1 MLRKRSIILGCVLVF
16 SLIYANA
23 EASEKIKKEEY
34 QKYLKEKN
42 EEYHE
47 FEAERKNEFERFTEG
62 HWKEFKAFRE
72 ESLWQK
78 PKPDIIP
85 KAPDPVEENGKE
97 VGKESMETN
106 KSDLSLPIEKVNP
119 DKNIKAE
126 KNILKEDTG
135 NVHLSFFNT
144 PMSFEFHESIPRFT
158 ASHIDDKKIEEIWSH
173 FSRMDYSALIAQLR
187 KAQKTYH
194 LNDWGYLQ
202 LLYHVSNRL
211 LPDDKLT
218 RDLFLWFLLQKSG
231 YESKISYFEN
241 GVYLLIPFQETL
253 FGFRFIQEG
262 DVKYYYIPFDSSRS
276 LPKKLYSYTGQSPHG
291 RLLATSIEESPS
303 FAFAEE
309 KKTFRFEY
317 DNESYSIPVTYNKNL
332 IAFLSGYPQTIIPV
346 YGKAPAH
353 IEAVVR
359 SLDKIIQG
367 KSEVEQVNI
376 ILAFCQKAFTYK
388 TDHDQ
393 FGKEKVMFS
402 EETLFYPYSDCE
414 DRAILFHYLMNRL
427 THLKTIFI
435 KYPWHLAAAVLFS
448 DSVTGDKIQYQ
459 GKTFLICDPTYT
471 NARAGMSMPQLKK
484 EKVEVVDIGAF

>member
-16 SLIYANA
+16 SLICTNA
-23 EASEKIKKEEY
+23 ETSEKCKKEEY

-42 EEYHE
+42 KEYHE
-47 FEAERKNEFERFTEG
+47 YEAEQKDEFERFTDG
-62 HWKEFKAFRE
+62 HWREFQAFRE

-78 PKPDIIP
+78 PKPGTIP
-85 KAPDPVEENGKE
+85 EAPELVQENGE
-97 VGKESMETN
+97 EIVKESKESIPSVP
-106 KSDLSLPIEKVNP
+106 KEKVPP
-119 DKNIKAE
+119 DNNVKAE
-126 KNILKEDTG
+126 NTIQNKG
-135 NVHLSFFNT
+135 NVQVSFFNT
-144 PMSFEFHESIPRFT
+144 PVSFEFHESIPRFT
-158 ASHIDDKKIEEIWSH
+158 ASRIDDKKIEEIWAH
-173 FSRMDYSALIAQLR
+173 FSRMDYSALITQLR

-202 LLYHVSNRL
+202 LVYHVSNRL

-218 RDLFLWFLLQKSG
+218 RDLFFWFLLQKSG
-231 YESKISYFEN
+231 YECKISYFEKD
-241 GVYLLIPFQETL
+241 VYLLIPFNETL

-276 LPKKLYSYTGQSPHG
+276 LPKQLYTYTGQSPHG

-303 FAFAEE
+303 LAFAEE

-353 IEAVVR
+353 IEAVVQ

-376 ILAFCQKAFTYK
+376 ILAFCQKAFSYK
-388 TDHDQ
+388 PDHDQ

-402 EETLFYPYSDCE
+402 EETLYYPFSDCE

-427 THLKTIFI
+427 TSLKTVFI

-484 EKVEVVDIGAF
+484 EKIEVVDIGAF